1 MSGCSCNRKPFISY
15 VTLNKFNF
23 QKDKKEVNF
32 KNKQKITQKMGG
44 ESN

>member
-1 MSGCSCNRKPFISY
+1 MSGHTCNRKPFISY

-23 QKDKKEVNF
+23 QKVQKQVNF
-32 KNKQKITQKMGG
+32 KSKQKIIQKMGG